1 MTRTAWPAHAPQN
14 ALMLGL
20 ASTLIG
26 TMLLLGACATPALP
40 AAAPKVDV
48 LKTWGQPTAT
58 YALPQGG
65 ERLEYASGP
74 EGRST
79 WMIDLDG
86 AGRVTQARQVLG
98 EAEFFRLQSATGLRA
113 DDVLRWIGSP
123 GERRG
128 ARGGG
133 QTWTWRYPT
142 NDCLWFQ
149 VSISADC
156 KLESAA
162 FGPDPRCDAPN
173 DARQ

>member
-14 ALMLGL
+14 ALMLRL

-26 TMLLLGACATPALP
+26 TMLLLGACATPAPP
-40 AAAPKVDV
+40 AAAPKADV
-48 LKTWGQPTAT
+48 LKTWGQPTASYT
-58 YALPQGG
+58 LPQGG

-74 EGRST
+74 EGRTT

-86 AGRVTQARQVLG
+86 AGRVTQARQVLD
-98 EAEFFRLQSATGLRA
+98 EAEFMRLQSQPVLSR
-113 DDVLRWIGSP
+113 DEVLRWIGTP

-133 QTWTWRYPT
+133 QTWSWRYPT

-149 VSISADC
+149 VSIDAEG
-156 KLESAA
+156 LTRGGA
-162 FGPDPRCDAPN
+162 FSIDPSCDGPP
-173 DARQ
+173 DARE